1 MDFEIKN
8 YNSLDESLKVTW
20 KSFEKES
27 VNYCFQS
34 YEWFENWVN
43 NYRVNNNNF
52 LLCICVVKYKSK
64 VICIFPFEIEKK
76 FNLKILKWAG
86 DKHTDYCS
94 PLIRKD
100 FFFDK
105 KTFINLYEK
114 VLSII
119 KNIDVVYLTK
129 QPECIN
135 EIKNPF
141 IEFLKNF
148 EDSQTYSISLPNK
161 WEYYTNQIL
170 KREFYRQNLRKK
182 KLLKRLGSLKFKI
195 YENRDEKTSVL
206 NELFKQKNI
215 RLRSKK
221 IEDILKSN
229 DLEFYKEFEKE
240 GVKDIKT
247 HLSSLV
253 LNNELIAIHWG
264 VIYKKRFYY
273 LLLSMQEGQLN
284 KYSPGRLL
292 ISLLIR
298 WSISKK
304 LEVFDF
310 TLGGESYKK
319 SWSNKNSYLFNY
331 VESKSLKGFNFFL
344 LIKIKLFLKKIYKKI
359 TTKK

>member
-1 MDFEIKN
+1 MKRLFFAIL
-8 YNSLDESLKVTW
+8 YT
-20 KSFEKES
+20 
-27 VNYCFQS
+27 
-34 YEWFENWVN
+34 
-43 NYRVNNNNF
+43 
-52 LLCICVVKYKSK
+52 LL
-64 VICIFPFEIEKK
+64 
-76 FNLKILKWAG
+76 L
-86 DKHTDYCS
+86 
-94 PLIRKD
+94 
-100 FFFDK
+100 
-105 KTFINLYEK
+105 
-114 VLSII
+114 
-119 KNIDVVYLTK
+119 
-129 QPECIN
+129 
-135 EIKNPF
+135 
-141 IEFLKNF
+141 
-148 EDSQTYSISLPNK
+148 ISLSGCQ
-161 WEYYTNQIL
+161 T
-170 KREFYRQNLRKK
+170 
-182 KLLKRLGSLKFKI
+182 
-195 YENRDEKTSVL
+195 V
-206 NELFKQKNI
+206 
-215 RLRSKK
+215 SKK